1 MGVLDKKV
9 SVWHIIYIVLI
20 CTIFCLVVILI
31 LPGRIC
37 EEAYTNFSFAATIT
51 SIVLAVVS
59 IVYSLQSGLSSVGQL
74 NSIKDVEVSIK
85 NELQKFSDIEGA
97 IKKVIDPI
105 EKSMGEIKRTT
116 TDIKN
121 QTGELSEK
129 ILEKFLLGKQQNR
142 STSEDKEG
150 ENIKNANWPSM
161 FYVIFYMCQQSYEKK
176 KNIPYSVFRTR
187 FQEKIWYYC
196 LGVIKG
202 VAVFGSDILE
212 FKSDGDT
219 EILVTKYNDAV
230 LGSKS
235 FLREEIEK
243 LNGDVLVLFDDYFN

>member
-1 MGVLDKKV
+1 M
-9 SVWHIIYIVLI
+9 
-20 CTIFCLVVILI
+20 
-31 LPGRIC
+31 
-37 EEAYTNFSFAATIT
+37 
-51 SIVLAVVS
+51 
-59 IVYSLQSGLSSVGQL
+59 
-74 NSIKDVEVSIK
+74 
-85 NELQKFSDIEGA
+85 
-97 IKKVIDPI
+97 
-105 EKSMGEIKRTT
+105 KR
-116 TDIKN
+116 
-121 QTGELSEK
+121 
-129 ILEKFLLGKQQNR
+129 
-142 STSEDKEG
+142 
-150 ENIKNANWPSM
+150 
-161 FYVIFYMCQQSYEKK
+161 K

-212 FKSDGDT
+212 FESDGDT